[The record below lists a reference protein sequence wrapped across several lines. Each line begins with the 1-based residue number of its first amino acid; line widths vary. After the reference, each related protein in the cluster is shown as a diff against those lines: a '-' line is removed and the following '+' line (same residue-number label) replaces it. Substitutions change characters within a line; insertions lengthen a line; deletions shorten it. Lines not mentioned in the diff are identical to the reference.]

1 MNAVP
6 ARPSAILV
14 VDDETDFLTTYRRLL
29 GRDGFRVVTASTRTA
44 GLRALDDE
52 PFAAT
57 IVDVR
62 LPDGNGLDLVRK
74 ARLIADPPPSI
85 VVTGYATKDLRR
97 AALEAGAAE
106 VVAKPF
112 KSDALVARVRAL
124 ASSRA

>member
-1 MNAVP
+1 MKAV
-6 ARPSAILV
+6 AALPSSILV
-14 VDDETDFLTTYRRLL
+14 VDDEADFLTTYRRLL
-29 GRDGFRVVTASTRTA
+29 ARDGFRVVTASTRTA
-44 GLRALDDE
+44 GLRALDEE

-74 ARLIADPPPSI
+74 ARLIAEPPPSI

-97 AALEAGAAE
+97 AAFEAGAAD

-112 KSDALVARVRAL
+112 KSEALVARIREL
-124 ASSRA
+124 AR